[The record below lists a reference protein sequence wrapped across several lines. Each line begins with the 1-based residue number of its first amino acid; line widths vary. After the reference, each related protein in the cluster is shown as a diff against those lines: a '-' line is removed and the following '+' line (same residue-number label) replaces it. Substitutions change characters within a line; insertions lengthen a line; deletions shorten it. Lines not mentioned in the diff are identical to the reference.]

1 MRILS
6 SNEIGFVSGGLETV
20 DVIASRIR
28 GPRGSS
34 QQWAP
39 LSAMSREQ
47 LMEQQA
53 GVTGIA
59 AIIGALLGGL
69 AINYVYEKLGGA
81 EGIDQSIEDFEK
93 WVDEKAEELSAATGM
108 AIDDA
113 KFLLKTVGSSGPGGG
128 APMTCSMTGA
138 TGSW

>member
-1 MRILS
+1 MRMLS
-6 SNEIGFVSGGLETV
+6 RNEIGFVSGGSEPLETV
-20 DVIASRIR
+20 DVIASRIS

-47 LMEQQA
+47 LMGQQA
-53 GVTGIA
+53 GLYPVIA
-59 AIIGALLGGL
+59 AFVLGL
-69 AINYVYEKLGGA
+69 FVNYAYDKAGGA
-81 EGIDQSIEDFEK
+81 EGVDQALEDLEK
-93 WVDEKAEELSAATGM
+93 WVDEKAKELSAATGM

-113 KFLLKTVGSSGPGGG
+113 KCLLRTAGSSGPGGG

-138 TGSW
+138 NGSW

>member
-1 MRILS
+1 MRMLS
-6 SNEIGFVSGGLETV
+6 SNEIGFVSGGSEALETV

-47 LMEQQA
+47 LMEQQ
-53 GVTGIA
+53 GGIA
-59 AIIGALLGGL
+59 ALIGVILMGL
-69 AINYVYEKLGGA
+69 VTNYVYEKIGGA

-93 WVDEKAEELSAATGM
+93 WVDEKAKELSAATGM

-113 KFLLKTVGSSGPGGG
+113 KCLLKTVGSSGPGGG